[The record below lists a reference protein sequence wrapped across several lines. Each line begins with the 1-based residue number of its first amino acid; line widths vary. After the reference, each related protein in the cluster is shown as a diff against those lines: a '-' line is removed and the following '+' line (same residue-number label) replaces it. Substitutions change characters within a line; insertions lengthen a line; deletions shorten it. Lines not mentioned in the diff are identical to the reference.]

1 MEKLRFDYSM
11 KNIPIPPRINYKT
24 SLLEKIESVIK
35 RMRWKAL
42 FFLNPKADQ
51 QQTNKCNLKSRKCP
65 PPIDELKPF
74 EEDMFQLVENVTFKQ
89 VRNAFQDKLRRD
101 VKSINSSK
109 KVLVFAD
116 KTRNLYEMDKG
127 QYEKMLREN
136 ITKTYRKADDKTE
149 ENINHELKHITNKLE
164 VPDRVEKMAQRQ
176 AFISLKDHK
185 ENFQNNPKCRLINP
199 AKNNLGLVSKQIL
212 DRINNNIRSKTKL
225 NQWKN
230 TKSVVDWFSSIGE
243 KHKHSFLVFDI
254 VDFYPSISE
263 DLLRLSLEY
272 AKQHTA
278 VSEQEVEIIMHS
290 RKTLL
295 FDKNEPWVKRGDSP
309 MFDVAMGC
317 YDGAEVCE
325 LVGLYILHKLSSK
338 FPEGDIGLYR
348 DDGLAIFKNM
358 NARAGDKAR
367 KEFSKVIGDLGLKI
381 TVQSNLKV
389 VDYLDV
395 TLNLTTGKYYPFR
408 KPNNDPL
415 YINAK
420 SNHPPSTIR
429 QIPASISTRI
439 SGLSCNRDEF
449 DKSSQL
455 YNDALKSSGYNEGIH
470 YVEGQGRKQSKNR
483 SRNIIWFNPPNS
495 QNVRT
500 NIAKSFLC
508 LIDKHFPKSHKLH
521 KIFNRNNLKV
531 SYSCTTN
538 MANIIKSH
546 NQKILNENNE
556 ASDKKK
562 CNCRSKNL
570 CPLDGACLTKN
581 IIYEATVTTS
591 SGNTRTYIGMTEH
604 EFKTRYNNHKLSFKD
619 RKHSHDTV
627 LSKHIWDLKDGN
639 TDYEI
644 NWRIIKRANAY
655 KGKPSRCNL
664 CLAEKLCILT
674 AQNTSLLNK
683 KSELVTKCR
692 HENKFF
698 VATNKK
704 KRPSNR
710 S

>member
-11 KNIPIPPRINYKT
+11 KNIPIPPKINYKT
-24 SLLEKIESVIK
+24 SLLEKVESVIK

-51 QQTNKCNLKSRKCP
+51 QQTNKFNLKSRKCP

-89 VRNAFQDKLRRD
+89 VRSAFQDKLRRD

-149 ENINHELKHITNKLE
+149 ENINHELKHITDKLE
-164 VPDRVEKMAQRQ
+164 VSDRVEKMAQRQ

-225 NQWKN
+225 HQWKN
-230 TKSVVDWFSSIGE
+230 TKSVVDWFSSIDE
-243 KHKHSFLVFDI
+243 KQKHSFLVFDI

-263 DLLRLSLEY
+263 DLLRLSLEC
-272 AKQHTA
+272 AKQHTT
-278 VSEQEVEIIMHS
+278 VSEQEVEIILHS

-295 FDKNEPWVKRGDSP
+295 FDKNDPWVKRGDSP

-367 KEFSKVIGDLGLKI
+367 KDFSKVIGDLGLKI

-408 KPNNDPL
+408 KPDNDPL

-439 SGLSCNRDEF
+439 SGLSYNQDEF
-449 DKSSQL
+449 D
-455 YNDALKSSGYNEGIH
+455 
-470 YVEGQGRKQSKNR
+470 
-483 SRNIIWFNPPNS
+483 
-495 QNVRT
+495 
-500 NIAKSFLC
+500 
-508 LIDKHFPKSHKLH
+508 
-521 KIFNRNNLKV
+521 
-531 SYSCTTN
+531 
-538 MANIIKSH
+538 
-546 NQKILNENNE
+546 
-556 ASDKKK
+556 
-562 CNCRSKNL
+562 
-570 CPLDGACLTKN
+570 
-581 IIYEATVTTS
+581 
-591 SGNTRTYIGMTEH
+591 
-604 EFKTRYNNHKLSFKD
+604 
-619 RKHSHDTV
+619 
-627 LSKHIWDLKDGN
+627 
-639 TDYEI
+639 
-644 NWRIIKRANAY
+644 
-655 KGKPSRCNL
+655 
-664 CLAEKLCILT
+664 
-674 AQNTSLLNK
+674 
-683 KSELVTKCR
+683 
-692 HENKFF
+692 
-698 VATNKK
+698 
-704 KRPSNR
+704 
-710 S
+710 

>member
-1 MEKLRFDYSM
+1 
-11 KNIPIPPRINYKT
+11 
-24 SLLEKIESVIK
+24 
-35 RMRWKAL
+35 MR
-42 FFLNPKADQ
+42 
-51 QQTNKCNLKSRKCP
+51 S
-65 PPIDELKPF
+65 
-74 EEDMFQLVENVTFKQ
+74 
-89 VRNAFQDKLRRD
+89 AFQDKLIRD

-149 ENINHELKHITNKLE
+149 ENINHELKHITDKLE
-164 VPDRVEKMAQRQ
+164 VSDRVEKMAQRQ

-225 NQWKN
+225 HQWKN
-230 TKSVVDWFSSIGE
+230 TKSVVDWFSRIDE
-243 KHKHSFLVFDI
+243 KQKHSFLVFDI

-272 AKQHTA
+272 AKQHTT
-278 VSEQEVEIIMHS
+278 VSEQEVEIILHS

-295 FDKNEPWVKRGDSP
+295 FDKNDPWVKRGDSP

-317 YDGAEVCE
+317 YDGTEVCE

-367 KEFSKVIGDLGLKI
+367 KDFSKVIGDLGLKI

-408 KPNNDPL
+408 KPDNDPL

-439 SGLSCNRDEF
+439 SGLSCNQDEF

-455 YNDALKSSGYNEGIH
+455 YNDALRSSGYNERIH

-483 SRNIIWFNPPNS
+483 SRNIIWFNPPYS

-538 MANIIKSH
+538 MANIVKSH

-556 ASDKKK
+556 ASDEKK

-591 SGNTRTYIGMTEH
+591 SGNARTYIGMTEH

-619 RKHSHDTV
+619 RKHSHNTV
-627 LSKHIWDLKDGN
+627 LSKHIWDLKDEN
-639 TDYEI
+639 IDYKI
-644 NWRIIKRANAY
+644 NWRIIKRASAY

-674 AQNTSLLNK
+674 AQNASLLNK

-704 KRPSNR
+704 KRLSNR